1 MLRQGHIIL
10 HIKNG
15 TERVLR
21 SLVLHS
27 TVLLCG
33 MAALTALTAC
43 NSDDDIQFKPET
55 VDDQM
60 LVKASADTVRL
71 SAQNAA
77 ETAITFQWNAATPR
91 KYYSFIEY
99 YVQISE
105 LGSKDHVAAL
115 KRLDDDATSYS
126 MTQKEL
132 NSVLTGWGYGP
143 GTVLDLKFTLMAKP
157 FNTQKFLMPETSTC
171 TFVAVSY

>member
-21 SLVLHS
+21 SLALRS

-33 MAALTALTAC
+33 M
-43 NSDDDIQFKPET
+43 
-55 VDDQM
+55 
-60 LVKASADTVRL
+60 
-71 SAQNAA
+71 
-77 ETAITFQWNAATPR
+77 
-91 KYYSFIEY
+91 
-99 YVQISE
+99 
-105 LGSKDHVAAL
+105 AAL

-143 GTVLDLKFTLMAKP
+143 GTVLDLKLTLMAKP